1 MSRCGTLL
9 NQAYLYQLTLFFFFF
24 FFFFFFLTDGMDIQ
38 VRSGK
43 EEVSVVVNGKV
54 VNVHRYSFI

>member
-9 NQAYLYQLTLFFFFF
+9 NQAYLYQLTLFFF

>member
-1 MSRCGTLL
+1 MWYTFKSS
-9 NQAYLYQLTLFFFFF
+9 LFISANSFFFF

>member
-24 FFFFFFLTDGMDIQ
+24 FLFLTDGMDIQ

>member
-9 NQAYLYQLTLFFFFF
+9 NQAYLYHAFFFFF
-24 FFFFFFLTDGMDIQ
+24 FFQTDGMDIQ

-43 EEVSVVVNGKV
+43 EEVSVIVDGKV

>member
-1 MSRCGTLL
+1 
-9 NQAYLYQLTLFFFFF
+9 
-24 FFFFFFLTDGMDIQ
+24 MDIQ

-43 EEVSVVVNGKV
+43 EEVSVIVDGKV

>member
-9 NQAYLYQLTLFFFFF
+9 NQAYLYRLTPAFFFFF
-24 FFFFFFLTDGMDIQ
+24 FFFQKDGMDIQ

-43 EEVSVVVNGKV
+43 EEVSVVVDGKV

>member
-1 MSRCGTLL
+1 MWYTFKSSLFISA
-9 NQAYLYQLTLFFFFF
+9 NSFFFSQ
-24 FFFFFFLTDGMDIQ
+24 TDGMDIQ

-43 EEVSVVVNGKV
+43 EEVSVIVDGKV

>member
-9 NQAYLYQLTLFFFFF
+9 NQAYSYQLTLFFFFF
-24 FFFFFFLTDGMDIQ
+24 QTDGMDIQ

-43 EEVSVVVNGKV
+43 EEVSVVVDGKV

>member
-1 MSRCGTLL
+1 MWYTFKSSLFISA
-9 NQAYLYQLTLFFFFF
+9 NSFFFFF
-24 FFFFFFLTDGMDIQ
+24 FFFQTDGMDIQ

-43 EEVSVVVNGKV
+43 EEVSVVVDGKV

>member
-1 MSRCGTLL
+1 MWYTFKSS
-9 NQAYLYQLTLFFFFF
+9 LFISANSF

>member
-9 NQAYLYQLTLFFFFF
+9 NQAYLYQLTL
-24 FFFFFFLTDGMDIQ
+24 FFFLTDGMDIQ

-43 EEVSVVVNGKV
+43 EEVSVVVDGKV
-54 VNVHRYSFI
+54 VNVHRYNFI

>member
-9 NQAYLYQLTLFFFFF
+9 NQAYLYRLTHAFFFLFFFQ
-24 FFFFFFLTDGMDIQ
+24 TDGMDIQ

-43 EEVSVVVNGKV
+43 EEVSVIVDGKV

>member
-1 MSRCGTLL
+1 MWYTFKLSLFISA
-9 NQAYLYQLTLFFFFF
+9 NSFFFFQ
-24 FFFFFFLTDGMDIQ
+24 TDGMDIQ

-43 EEVSVVVNGKV
+43 EEVSVIVDGKV

>member
-1 MSRCGTLL
+1 MWYTFKSSLFISANSCFF
-9 NQAYLYQLTLFFFFF
+9 LFFFFQ
-24 FFFFFFLTDGMDIQ
+24 TDGMDIQ

-43 EEVSVVVNGKV
+43 EEVSVIVDGKV

>member
-24 FFFFFFLTDGMDIQ
+24 LFFFLTDGMDIQ

>member
-1 MSRCGTLL
+1 M
-9 NQAYLYQLTLFFFFF
+9 LFFFFF
-24 FFFFFFLTDGMDIQ
+24 FFQTDGMDIQ

-43 EEVSVVVNGKV
+43 EEVSVIVDGKV